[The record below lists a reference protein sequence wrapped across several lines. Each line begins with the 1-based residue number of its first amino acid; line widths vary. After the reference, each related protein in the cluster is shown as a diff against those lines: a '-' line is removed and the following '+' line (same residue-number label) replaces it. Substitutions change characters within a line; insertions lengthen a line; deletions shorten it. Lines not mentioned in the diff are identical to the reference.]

1 MIAKRGHCTLKS
13 FSGVF
18 PQDTH
23 HIQTHSI
30 TLAMFDEATREK
42 VDEHETEPLIIEE
55 ASKRNTES
63 VTRVDDELGSDS
75 LII

>member
-1 MIAKRGHCTLKS
+1 M
-13 FSGVF
+13 
-18 PQDTH
+18 